1 MSSCRDVV
9 KHTQD
14 VKTWMGWPRDRLQ
27 ESLDRLTKCMHGI
40 KQDNMT
46 SKDTLGLCFSQ
57 VLVQSWELCRYC
69 NYTLFT
75 SFSYIGLFGTGFKL
89 VSSSFARSQVGP
101 CVEWESIRD
110 PKTSETPPARMSGT
124 NFRLRPKEPLQ
135 GGAAGGWVK
144 KKNKS
149 ATGFVGWGQNHRN
162 MERLVKTCSIYHDTM
177 AGRARRDEH
186 MPALFSQSVL
196 VLKKQL
202 DTTLP
207 LPHFSHG
214 RLPCRSG
221 PDRSCR
227 MPGWHMVV
235 LGR

>member
-27 ESLDRLTKCMHGI
+27 ESLDCLTKCMHGI

-144 KKNKS
+144 KKQISNWVRWLRAKS
-149 ATGFVGWGQNHRN
+149 
-162 MERLVKTCSIYHDTM
+162 
-177 AGRARRDEH
+177 
-186 MPALFSQSVL
+186 
-196 VLKKQL
+196 
-202 DTTLP
+202 
-207 LPHFSHG
+207 
-214 RLPCRSG
+214 
-221 PDRSCR
+221 
-227 MPGWHMVV
+227 
-235 LGR
+235 